1 MASDFEIQ
9 ADDAALKAALKDLS
23 SRLDDMKPAFQVIGE
38 IIRTSV
44 VRNFE
49 VGGRYSAPGSWRG
62 GPKSWQPLSIA
73 ALFAGKKSK
82 FAAKSGKFKKGV
94 EEKFKNRAILVKQGH
109 LMKRGQV
116 ST

>member
-1 MASDFEIQ
+1 
-9 ADDAALKAALKDLS
+9 
-23 SRLDDMKPAFQVIGE
+23 MKPAFQVIGE

-109 LMKRGQV
+109 LMNSISCRADGDGVAVGTNLIYK
-116 ST
+116 SKEY